1 MNTNKVQ
8 FLDHTGHISR
18 AQWPHVTDDCQL
30 GQQRCKMLPLSQKVL
45 VDNGVLEEKWER
57 DVRFFIFLT
66 FYFVLGYRRFT
77 MLWWLQVNSKGTQTY
92 MYIYIWIYEAMST
105 DPLTDCLQGR
115 ATEWCRRKYIK
126 GWASLGFTPGT
137 NQEWIIP
144 LLMKIPD
151 KKSKFKS
158 W

>member
-8 FLDHTGHISR
+8 FLDHTSHISR
-18 AQWPHVTDDCQL
+18 AQWPRVTDDCHL

-77 MLWWLQVNSKGTQTY
+77 ML
-92 MYIYIWIYEAMST
+92 
-105 DPLTDCLQGR
+105 
-115 ATEWCRRKYIK
+115 
-126 GWASLGFTPGT
+126 
-137 NQEWIIP
+137 
-144 LLMKIPD
+144 
-151 KKSKFKS
+151 
-158 W
+158 